1 MGPRTPT
8 GSPLP
13 PGSPSAAT
21 PSLRRL
27 ALLST
32 VILVTSVGSSLS
44 NSRLLDAGYH
54 DADVLGLLGPLG
66 VAVGGTLLLL
76 LRHTT
81 PTAPLR
87 AHVVCGTLTFLS
99 FWSASQALLLLP
111 YAVFLVAKATRLMP
125 TMLVGA
131 WLLNKRYAKRD
142 WSCAALSVIGLGL
155 VLWHGHGASPPAV
168 GAAAPLPTHSPLPL
182 TASSSLTGGALM
194 LASLLCDAF
203 YSNTQQ
209 VLMEQHKSS
218 SAEVSALSFGF
229 AVVLFFVSSALGG
242 TNVAARLVAGAA
254 SPSVGKWLIT
264 YTLLN
269 TATTLA
275 ILESMKEIGAVRTGL
290 LSLVARAASIAV
302 VRATSPGASL
312 LPHQSLGIALVF
324 VGLAGSLAL
333 GKRPAEQPPLPPS
346 DLGSLIPASPT
357 QPPTPPPSPTPLLAP
372 PRLSPTG
379 RVTRSTS
386 AGQIAQPDGLR
397 RRARPSREL
406 SVSADRR
413 VKRAPS
419 IGDLLLHG
427 YSTATGW
434 ERPVGRARLDSL
446 ALDLDE
452 WPEL

>member
-1 MGPRTPT
+1 MANNVPSASTNPASPPRLSIVGPRTPT

-302 VRATSPGASL
+302 VRATAAAPIARHCARVCGAGRV
-312 LPHQSLGIALVF
+312 PRARQAPRGTTA
-324 VGLAGSLAL
+324 
-333 GKRPAEQPPLPPS
+333 PPPLR
-346 DLGSLIPASPT
+346 
-357 QPPTPPPSPTPLLAP
+357 
-372 PRLSPTG
+372 PRLSDSRLADATPHPAPLTHP
-379 RVTRSTS
+379 
-386 AGQIAQPDGLR
+386 A
-397 RRARPSREL
+397 ARPPAA
-406 SVSADRR
+406 VTDRPCHPIHIR
-413 VKRAPS
+413 GSNRA
-419 IGDLLLHG
+419 
-427 YSTATGW
+427 T
-434 ERPVGRARLDSL
+434 
-446 ALDLDE
+446 
-452 WPEL
+452 